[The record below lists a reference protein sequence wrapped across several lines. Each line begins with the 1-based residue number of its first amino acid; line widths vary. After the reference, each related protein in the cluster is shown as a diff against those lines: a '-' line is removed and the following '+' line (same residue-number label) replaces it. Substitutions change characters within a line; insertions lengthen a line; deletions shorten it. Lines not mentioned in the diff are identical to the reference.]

1 MQIISEICSWLGYT
15 IGTSTEAD
23 TVVYAVSG
31 CVVLLFVLTIISLIT
46 RILNIT
52 FFRGKE

>member
-1 MQIISEICSWLGYT
+1 MGIITKVVDWLGYT
-15 IGTSTEAD
+15 IGSSD
-23 TVVYAVSG
+23 IGDCVVYGVAG
-31 CVVLLFVLTIISLIT
+31 AICIIFVITIIQLIN